1 MTNFS
6 RDLPTIMIFFKCNI
20 EKQRRGRKKK
30 REHGKVGKWES
41 GKPPQDLPSPDW
53 SGLAPLYS
61 VHSST

>member
-20 EKQRRGRKKK
+20 EKQRRGRKK
-30 REHGKVGKWES
+30 ENTGKWES